1 MKNESHIGTISG
13 RETLLNAAIGH
24 QAHVS
29 GCGSHK
35 NRKRDK
41 KNRRNED
48 KRATKN
54 W

>member
-1 MKNESHIGTISG
+1 MKTIHVGTISG

-24 QAHVS
+24 QARQT
-29 GCGSHK
+29 GTGPHK

-41 KNRRNED
+41 KTRRSED
-48 KRATKN
+48 KRSAQE